1 MIILGTTSDSLE
13 LVTSAAG
20 SVDYSVHYADHTTS
34 SATAGASTG
43 NVATATTTT
52 IAAAPAASTQRQVR
66 EVTVRNAG
74 SAANTVTVQV
84 KPTGTARTLVQAT
97 LSRGETL
104 LYSAGQGWY
113 SLDSVGRTR
122 TTVATVS
129 QTGYAIGGMKV
140 GATMEA
146 IGVLHSHHAAT
157 GTPGAWAPGTP
168 GVAGRATDGT
178 TAADAGTLRI
188 RTAAGGL
195 SSYLTTFTAAGSV
208 AASFMLVDLLWVNTG
223 VVVTTTTAQTI
234 TSVAF
239 PARDIDGATA
249 GNGVQLGILVTTATT
264 NAAAIANT
272 TAIYTNSAGAGS
284 KTATISSFPATA
296 LAGTLVPFQ
305 LAAGDTGVRAV
316 TSVTLGT
323 SYGGGAISLV
333 AYRVLGM
340 VGCPVANVAASAL
353 LPGAG
358 VRVYAG
364 VAATL
369 VQIPTSTTATT
380 INASVQVV
388 EA

>member
-1 MIILGTTSDSLE
+1 MIILATTSDSLE

-20 SVDYSVHYADHTTS
+20 SIDYSVHYADHTTS
-34 SATAGASTG
+34 SATAGASVG

-52 IAAAPAASTQRQVR
+52 VAAAPAASTQRQVR
-66 EVTVRNAG
+66 EVTIRNAG
-74 SAANTVTVQV
+74 SAANIVTVQID
-84 KPTGTARTLVQAT
+84 PTGTVRTLVQAT
-97 LSRGETL
+97 LSAGETL

-113 SLDSVGRTR
+113 SLDSVGRLR

-129 QTGYAIGGMKV
+129 QTGYAIGVQKV

-178 TAADAGTLRI
+178 TAADAGTLPI

-208 AASFMLVDLLWVNTG
+208 AASFMVVDILWVNTG

-234 TSVAF
+234 TSVTF

-264 NAAAIANT
+264 NAAAITNT
-272 TAIYTNSAGAGS
+272 TAVYTNSGGTTTR
-284 KTATISSFPATA
+284 TATMTSFPATA
-296 LAGTLVPFQ
+296 IAGTLVPFN
-305 LAAGDTGVRAV
+305 LADGDKGVRSV
-316 TSVTLGT
+316 QSVTLGT
-323 SYGGGAISLV
+323 SRGGGAISLV

-358 VRVYAG
+358 VRVHAG
-364 VAATL
+364 VAAVL
-369 VQIPTSTTATT
+369 VQIPTATTATT
-380 INASVQVV
+380 VTAALQVV

>member
-1 MIILGTTSDSLE
+1 MIILATTSDSLE

-20 SVDYSVHYADHTTS
+20 SVDYTVHYADHTTS
-34 SATAGASTG
+34 SATAGATVG

-66 EVTVRNAG
+66 EVTLRNAG
-74 SAANTVTVQV
+74 TAANIVTVQID
-84 KPTGTARTLVQAT
+84 PTGTVRTLVQAT
-97 LSRGETL
+97 LSPGETL

-113 SLDSVGRTR
+113 SLDSVGRRR

-129 QTGYAIGGMKV
+129 QTGYAIGAMKV

-146 IGVLHSHHAAT
+146 IGVLHSHHAAA

-178 TAADAGTLRI
+178 TAADAGTLPI

-234 TSVAF
+234 TSVTF

-249 GNGVQLGILVTTATT
+249 GNDVQLGILVTTATT

-272 TAIYTNSAGAGS
+272 TAIYTNSAGTGS

-296 LAGTLVPFQ
+296 LAGTLVRFQ
-305 LAAGDTGVRAV
+305 LAAGDEGVRAV

-358 VRVYAG
+358 VRVHAG
-364 VAATL
+364 VAAVL
-369 VQIPTSTTATT
+369 VQIPTATTATT
-380 INASVQVV
+380 VTASLQVV